1 MFPYINKIIDDD
13 VMSVCECGNDVQNVV
28 KTIEARRKENE
39 CSCQLELRLKK
50 EYLTYLFKNIIQTIR
65 RVKNQ

>member
-1 MFPYINKIIDDD
+1 
-13 VMSVCECGNDVQNVV
+13 MSVCECGNDVQNVV